1 MIVQNAPEATA
12 HSSSAPKV
20 RLVAAPPLPLPTG
33 PHILLV
39 LDEVAATLG
48 GGERIVQRLARL
60 LPCWGYRV
68 SVLTLAL
75 DPASP
80 FLHDVP
86 CPVYLLPL
94 GRTWD
99 ARAVRAA
106 MNLRNFLRAED
117 VRLVQT
123 FFESSDLW
131 VGAVARSVPGI
142 KLIWSRRDMG
152 ILRAPKH
159 RVAYRL
165 MRHLPHAVFAVSEQV
180 RRHAVEVDGID
191 PRRIY
196 TIYNGIDPA
205 GIYPSERSQPGNSPP
220 VVLSVGNIRPVKGF
234 DVLVEAAAMVVYHF
248 PNTMFI
254 VAGKVLDEAHADA
267 LRERIKE
274 LSLGDQ
280 FHFVG
285 EVADV
290 TGMLQRATVFALPS
304 RSEGF
309 SNAIV
314 EAMAQ
319 GVPVVA
325 TDVGGNAEA
334 VDHEIT
340 GLIVL
345 SGQPALLAQALC
357 RLLADESLRRSM
369 GAAGQHRVEV
379 CFSTENMMRLTVET
393 YTRLLS

>member
-1 MIVQNAPEATA
+1 M
-12 HSSSAPKV
+12 
-20 RLVAAPPLPLPTG
+20 
-33 PHILLV
+33 V

-48 GGERIVQRLARL
+48 GGERIIQRLARL
-60 LPCWGYRV
+60 LPRWGYRV

-86 CPVYLLPL
+86 CRVYLLPL
-94 GRTWD
+94 ERTWD
-99 ARAVRAA
+99 ARAIRAA
-106 MNLRNFLRAED
+106 INLRNFLRAED

-131 VGAVARSVPGI
+131 VGAVARTVPGI

-152 ILRAPKH
+152 ILRMPKH

-180 RRHAVEVDGID
+180 RLHAVEVDGID
-191 PRRIY
+191 PRRVY
-196 TIYNGIDPA
+196 TIYNGVDPA
-205 GIYPSERSQPGNSPP
+205 GIYPLERSQPGNSPP
-220 VVLSVGNIRPVKGF
+220 VVLAVGNIRPVKGF
-234 DVLVEAAAMVVYHF
+234 DVLVEAAAMVADQF
-248 PNTMFI
+248 PNTIFQ
-254 VAGKVLDEAHADA
+254 VAGKTLDEAHAEA

-274 LSLGDQ
+274 LRLGDR
-280 FHFVG
+280 FHFLG

-290 TGMLQRATVFALPS
+290 TGLLQRATVFTLPS

-319 GVPVVA
+319 GMPVVA

-334 VDHEIT
+334 VDHGIT
-340 GLIVL
+340 GLIVP

-357 RLLADESLRRSM
+357 RLLVDGSLRRSM
-369 GAAGQHRVEV
+369 GAAGQYRVAV
-379 CFSTENMMRLTVET
+379 CFSTESMMRLTTET
-393 YTRLLS
+393 YTRLLA